1 MQDHH
6 QRSHQHAD
14 TALKDPVCGMSVA
27 TDSAHHCQFGGRE
40 YYFCSAGCRD
50 KFAAAPE
57 RYLAPRLDAAEDV
70 DPSAWYTCPMHPEVR
85 RQGPGACPKCG
96 MALEREAPLL
106 EEEENPELVD
116 FSRRFWI
123 SLPLSFG
130 VRHMCNPIAAFSKLH
145 PDIRFDLNLNDRY
158 VDLVEEGMDLG
169 IRIGHLRDSS
179 LIARKLFD
187 MRSIVCASPGYL
199 TTHGEPRTPAELG
212 DHDCLVYSNLAD
224 PDTLSWKA
232 ANGRERSVRL
242 NSIMRANSGDFL
254 ANAAA
259 HGLGIV
265 IQPTFLASESIRRG
279 NLVPILN
286 DIDWPTVPAHAVYPP
301 TRHLSHRVRAFID
314 FLVERFAGTPQWDR
328 DCEGA

>member
-1 MQDHH
+1 MDRFEDLQAFVAVVEA
-6 QRSHQHAD
+6 RSF
-14 TALKDPVCGMSVA
+14 T
-27 TDSAHHCQFGGRE
+27 
-40 YYFCSAGCRD
+40 
-50 KFAAAPE
+50 AAAE
-57 RYLAPRLDAAEDV
+57 RLDAAKSV
-70 DPSAWYTCPMHPEVR
+70 VSR
-85 RQGPGACPKCG
+85 RVS
-96 MALEREAPLL
+96 ALERRLGVQLLHRTTRRLSLTDTGRSFYEESARILADL
-106 EEEENPELVD
+106 EEAESAAQQEHGELRGALRVA
-116 FSRRFWI
+116 
-123 SLPLSFG
+123 LPLSFG
-130 VRHMCNPIAAFSKLH
+130 VRHMCKPIAAFSKRH